1 MAQCVITGSASS
13 ADPELLNGI
22 EKALDDI
29 LGVGTVQALEDLLG
43 E

>member
-1 MAQCVITGSASS
+1 MAQCIINGGGSNS
-13 ADPELLNGI
+13 DELEDI

>member
-1 MAQCVITGSASS
+1 MAQCIINCSGSNS
-13 ADPELLNGI
+13 DELEDI